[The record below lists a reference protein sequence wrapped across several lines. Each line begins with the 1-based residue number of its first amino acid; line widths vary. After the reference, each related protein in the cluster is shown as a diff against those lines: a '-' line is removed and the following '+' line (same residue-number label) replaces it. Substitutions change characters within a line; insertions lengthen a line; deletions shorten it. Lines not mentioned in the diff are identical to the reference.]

1 MVVSRDLST
10 HDISSLQRSG
20 SKNYVTEANYIEF
33 DNVKVTGCSLD
44 FITNLPIIF
53 SNVTFDASYTFQ
65 VVTPSGNVLVEDL
78 TLRVDTG
85 SNLLITG
92 SLSFSCF

>member
-33 DNVKVTGCSLD
+33 DNVKVIIGCSLD
-44 FITNLPIIF
+44 FLTYVLNIF
-53 SNVTFDASYTFQ
+53 FEYNY
-65 VVTPSGNVLVEDL
+65 
-78 TLRVDTG
+78 
-85 SNLLITG
+85 
-92 SLSFSCF
+92 